1 MMVFWVGKEDD
12 FSSVITCSEN
22 GYCKTILYP
31 NPFFSL
37 SSQSRSVRNAVASF
51 IWTTKRDDL
60 DFKFLRKV
68 SHCYLSCYLAVYWLV
83 MEITIYDKL

>member
-1 MMVFWVGKEDD
+1 MFSIAKEGDTISAV
-12 FSSVITCSEN
+12 SSEI
-22 GYCKTILYP
+22 GYCKIMNHCLLIIYP
-31 NPFFSL
+31 NALFSL

-68 SHCYLSCYLAVYWLV
+68 SHCHLH
-83 MEITIYDKL
+83 